1 MIALILTVILFGA
14 PSVAFWL
21 LVDGLDPI
29 GRLVV
34 SGLAGLVLVSA
45 VAGTML
51 VTGLWSPLG
60 GLIAILVVSAL
71 MALLG
76 YRRHRSRPAGG
87 NEATVTAGRG
97 GPEQAAERPSPSS
110 GPRPTSEEGGDE
122 WLYDT

>member
-1 MIALILTVILFGA
+1 MAPILALILFGA

-34 SGLAGLVLVSA
+34 SGLAGLVLVSG

-51 VTGLWSPLG
+51 ITGLWSPAG
-60 GLIAILVVSAL
+60 GFVAILVISAL

-76 YRRHRSRPAGG
+76 YRRYRRRPAEQHQVPVSAGD
-87 NEATVTAGRG
+87 AAPRQAAGR
-97 GPEQAAERPSPSS
+97 PHQSS
-110 GPRPTSEEGGDE
+110 GKRPAAEEGGDE

>member
-14 PSVAFWL
+14 PSAAFWL

-45 VAGTML
+45 VACTML

-60 GLIAILVVSAL
+60 GLIAILVGSAF

-76 YRRHRSRPAGG
+76 YRRYRSRQAEGHEVP
-87 NEATVTAGRG
+87 VTAGRA
-97 GPEQAAERPSPSS
+97 GPEQAAERPSPSR
-110 GPRPTSEEGGDE
+110 GPRSTAEEGGDE